1 VSLTDRLV
9 ARVAGATADEVVRSR
24 READTEGLLRVDV
37 ERLLRA
43 DADVRRVEIDEMR
56 RILADQ
62 SDALDDTNEVFGRV
76 LARLTDDVAQLRTEV
91 AGLRAELHRARTP
104 PDPAPPG
111 RQPDPASP
119 GPHPDPASPGPQPD
133 PAPPGPQP
141 DRAPLATQPDPPA
154 GMGGPRRG
162 SGH

>member
-24 READTEGLLRVDV
+24 READTEGLLRADV

-43 DADVRRVEIDEMR
+43 DADVRRVEINEMR

-76 LARLTDDVAQLRTEV
+76 LARLTDDVQQLRTEV
-91 AGLRAELHRARTP
+91 AGLRAELRRARTP

-119 GPHPDPASPGPQPD
+119 GP
-133 PAPPGPQP
+133 QP
-141 DRAPLATQPDPPA
+141 DRAPVATQPDPPA
-154 GMGGPRRG
+154 GMGSPRRG